1 MHAAHQR
8 GEREDLRVPL
18 VLAPPPRHHQKYEN
32 ISNKALISKLYS
44 TNYKVLAAPAGHHHQ
59 PLRHLQAHCCPQP
72 SVPPQPD
79 QAETE
84 TQV

>member
-18 VLAPPPRHHQKYEN
+18 VLAPPPGHHQNYNN
-32 ISNKALISKLYS
+32 IKTKALISNLKS
-44 TNYKVLAAPAGHHHQ
+44 TNAKVLAAPAGDCHQ
-59 PLRHLQAHCCPQP
+59 PLRHIQARRPPQHPVP
-72 SVPPQPD
+72 SQPD
-79 QAETE
+79 QTETE